1 MEEKQLTTVL
11 ERIAISLEKIAKRL
25 EDTPKEQLLA
35 SVYSAIGQADSPQ
48 KAVKNQ
54 PESVTLPHDNAQQN
68 VDIIPSVEQRNNV
81 NILIEFLAQKHIHV
95 KTYNIEE
102 EADVV
107 FNRIAFFMGERYLLI
122 RKFYERIKSTMNS
135 GHSFMMSLKDEPQES
150 ISSICALANELYRI
164 AFLEEYTYQKSPRF
178 LLYARPNRIPKAI
191 NFFTGQW
198 LERFVKESIIQLLER
213 DFPSLSYHHLL
224 NAQIVLPNGKDFEL
238 DLLFQISGQIYWF
251 EAKTGEYQKY
261 VDKYSKVSQY
271 LELDKS
277 HSFMILIDRDDCS
290 TRALS
295 DIFSLTV
302 VSSDRF
308 VEEFKKIL
316 QINFAKELVAVET
329 MDHTFIS
336 SSS

>member
-1 MEEKQLTTVL
+1 MEEKQLTIVL
-11 ERIAISLEKIAKRL
+11 ERIANSLEKIAERL
-25 EDTPKEQLLA
+25 EYATKEQLLG
-35 SVYSAIGQADSPQ
+35 AILSTLNNIEIPQKLVKNNNNDTSPQ
-48 KAVKNQ
+48 SNHTV
-54 PESVTLPHDNAQQN
+54 QN
-68 VDIIPSVEQRNNV
+68 GDSIAPVEHHNNV
-81 NILIEFLAQKHIHV
+81 NVLIDFLAQKHIHV
-95 KTYNIEE
+95 KTFNSEE

-135 GHSFMMSLKDEPQES
+135 GHSFMMSLKDETQES

-164 AFLEEYTYQKSPRF
+164 AFLEEYSYQKSPRF

-198 LERFVKESIIQLLER
+198 LERFVKESIVQLLDKE
-213 DFPSLSYHHLL
+213 FPMLSYHHLL

-238 DLLFQISGQIYWF
+238 DLLFQVENQIYWF

-290 TRALS
+290 TKALS

-308 VEEFKKIL
+308 AEEFKKIL
-316 QINFAKELVAVET
+316 LINFEKELASVGTIGQEQ
-329 MDHTFIS
+329 
-336 SSS
+336 